1 MAERFISER
10 NLRFCLYEVFDVLS
24 LTRYPYFEEHTREGF
39 ELVLDTALKIAKEML
54 LPILA
59 EMDKNP
65 PVLVDQKVKVHP
77 MVAPFMKLCGEG
89 GWIAATAPFELG
101 GQQLPI
107 MVSSAC
113 RFIFSA
119 ANYSASIYPLLTSGA
134 AHLIESFASKEMIDT
149 YIPAMF
155 SGDWQGTMALTEPQ
169 AGSSLADITMEAE
182 PTHEG
187 HYLLRGQKIFIS
199 AGDHDGVERVI
210 HLMLATIKGAP
221 AGVKGISLFVV
232 PNKRPDEAGILVP
245 NDLTVSAIYHKL
257 GYRGAPITQLSLGEN
272 GDCRGYLVGEPHRGL
287 YYMFQMMN
295 EARIDVG
302 IGAAAIASAAYHAA
316 VEYAR
321 ERPQGRRLTDKDPTL
336 PPVVI
341 VEHPDVK
348 RMLLFQKAVVEGS
361 LCLILQCCQYA
372 DKARVLENEDKE
384 RAELLLDLLTPV
396 AKTYPS
402 EMGVLSVSQGLQCLG
417 GYGYCDEFPLEQ
429 LYRDARIH
437 PIHEGTT
444 GIQGLDLLGRK
455 VPMKNGKA
463 FSFFTEE
470 VMKAI
475 SACRGDPALST
486 HAASLGDALALLRR
500 VTDHLLQFARSGETE
515 RFLADATLYLELF
528 GLVSVGWQWL
538 LQGLVVQR
546 ALGKGPSES
555 DARFYKGKRYA
566 LRYFFYYELPKIQ
579 GLATRLMDSDPV
591 TVEMSPAFFT
601 D

>member
-1 MAERFISER
+1 
-10 NLRFCLYEVFDVLS
+10 
-24 LTRYPYFEEHTREGF
+24 
-39 ELVLDTALKIAKEML
+39 
-54 LPILA
+54 
-59 EMDKNP
+59 
-65 PVLVDQKVKVHP
+65 
-77 MVAPFMKLCGEG
+77 MKLCGEG

-107 MVSSAC
+107 MISSAC

-134 AHLIESFASKEMIDT
+134 AHLIESFGSKEMVDA
-149 YIPAMF
+149 YVPGMF
-155 SGDWQGTMALTEPQ
+155 AGEWQGTMALTEPQ
-169 AGSSLADITMEAE
+169 AGSSLSDITMEAV
-182 PTHEG
+182 PNREG
-187 HYLLRGQKIFIS
+187 HYLMRGQKIFIS

-210 HLMLATIKGAP
+210 HLMLAKIKGAP

-232 PNKRPDEAGILVP
+232 PNKRPDETGNLVP

-302 IGAAAIASAAYHAA
+302 LGAAAIASAAYHAA
-316 VEYAR
+316 VEYTR

-336 PPVVI
+336 PPVPI

-348 RMLLFQKAVVEGS
+348 RMLLFQKAVVEGALS
-361 LCLILQCCQYA
+361 MILQCCEYA
-372 DKARVLENEDKE
+372 DKARVLDGEDKE

-455 VPMKNGKA
+455 VTMKNGKA
-463 FSFFTEE
+463 FSFFIEE
-470 VMKAI
+470 AMTAI
-475 SACRGDPALST
+475 SACHGDPVLST
-486 HAASLGDALALLRR
+486 HAERLGDALALLRK
-500 VTDHLLQFARSGETE
+500 VTDHLLEFARAGETE

-528 GLVSVGWQWL
+528 GIVSIGWQWL
-538 LQGLVVQR
+538 LQGLAVQR
-546 ALGKGPSES
+546 ALAKGPSES
-555 DARFYKGKRYA
+555 DTRFYQGKRYA
-566 LRYFFYYELPKIQ
+566 LRYFFSYELPKVQ
-579 GLATRLMDSDPV
+579 GLAARLMDSDPV
-591 TVEMSPAFFT
+591 TIEIPPSLFS

>member
-1 MAERFISER
+1 MAERFVSER
-10 NLRFCLYEVFDVLS
+10 NLRFCLYEVFDVPS
-24 LTRYPYFEEHTREGF
+24 LTRYPCFEEHTREGF
-39 ELVLDTALKIAKEML
+39 DLALDTALKIARDIL
-54 LPILA
+54 LPALG

-65 PVLVDQKVKVHP
+65 PALVDQKVKVHP
-77 MVAPFMKLCGEG
+77 MVGPFMKLCGEG

-107 MVSSAC
+107 MISSAC

-134 AHLIESFASKEMIDT
+134 AHLIESFGSKEMIDA
-149 YIPAMF
+149 YVPAMF
-155 SGDWQGTMALTEPQ
+155 AGDWQGTMALTEPQ
-169 AGSSLADITMEAE
+169 AGSSLSDITMEAV
-182 PTHEG
+182 PTPEG
-187 HYLLRGQKIFIS
+187 HYLMRGQKIFIS

-210 HLMLATIKGAP
+210 HLMLAKIKGSP

-232 PNKRPDEAGILVP
+232 PNNRPDETGNLVS

-272 GDCRGYLVGEPHRGL
+272 GDCRGYLVGEPHKGL

-302 IGAAAIASAAYHAA
+302 LGAAAIASAAYHAA
-316 VEYAR
+316 VEYTK
-321 ERPQGRRLTDKDPTL
+321 ERPQGRRLTDKDPNL
-336 PPVVI
+336 PPVPI

-348 RMLLFQKAVVEGS
+348 RMLLFQKAVVEGA
-361 LCLILQCCQYA
+361 LCMILQCCEYA
-372 DKARVLENEDKE
+372 DKTRVLEGEDKE
-384 RAELLLDLLTPV
+384 RAELLLDILTPV

-402 EMGVLSVSQGLQCLG
+402 EMGLLSVSQGLQCLG

-455 VPMKNGKA
+455 VTMKNGRA
-463 FSFFTEE
+463 FSLFTDE
-470 VMKAI
+470 VTRAI
-475 SACRGDPALST
+475 AACHEDPTLSAYGSK
-486 HAASLGDALALLRR
+486 LGEALALLRK
-500 VTDHLLQFARSGETE
+500 VTEHLLQFARKGETE

-528 GLVSVGWQWL
+528 GIVSIGWQWL
-538 LQGLVVQR
+538 LQGLAVQR
-546 ALGKGPSES
+546 ALVKGPSES
-555 DARFYKGKRYA
+555 DTRFYEGKRYA
-566 LRYFFYYELPKIQ
+566 LRYFFSYELPKIQ
-579 GLATRLMDSDPV
+579 GIASRLMDSDFV
-591 TVEMSPAFFT
+591 TVEMPSSLFA